1 MKYRCI
7 APFYIEDSYI
17 MDINDIIVLKEN
29 NLYNITRKIDFTNI
43 NKSDLEQIKRSLEVI
58 TDEPIEKDNIVRF
71 EEITSQMNF
80 VYRSK
85 NNDYGNSF
93 EDSLDDEGIVAARV
107 RMSDKWNRFK
117 HLSKTNNSLVKEES
131 LKDTLLDLANYAIM
145 TIIWLDKQ

>member
-80 VYRSK
+80 VYRS
-85 NNDYGNSF
+85 
-93 EDSLDDEGIVAARV
+93 
-107 RMSDKWNRFK
+107 
-117 HLSKTNNSLVKEES
+117 
-131 LKDTLLDLANYAIM
+131 
-145 TIIWLDKQ
+145 TIFIL